1 MGRLPALALALL
13 ALGCDEKKGSTTG
26 GRSESVIGSATA
38 SVSASASAPAPIA
51 SNAPPRK
58 LCLDSTGRTFPK
70 QPNVKVIDS
79 AGAITAASID
89 MRGNFT
95 WVNFWAAWCGPC
107 KEELPRLR
115 AWKSKLVG
123 QGVKFE
129 LALISLD
136 DDERQLQLELAKQ
149 TDPGARKSLWL
160 PDGALRTAVLSPL
173 KMTSAAAL
181 PMHAL
186 IDPEGK
192 VRCFVD
198 GAVED
203 RDFDEVARLVK

>member
-13 ALGCDEKKGSTTG
+13 ACGCDEKKGSTA
-26 GRSESVIGSATA
+26 GRSESVVG
-38 SVSASASAPAPIA
+38 SASASVAPAVSSSAPIA
-51 SNAPPRK
+51 TAPRK
-58 LCLDSTGRTFPK
+58 LCADATGRSFPK

-89 MRGNFT
+89 MRGTFT

-107 KEELPRLR
+107 KEEIPRLR
-115 AWKSKLVG
+115 GWKAKLVS

-136 DDERQLQLELAKQ
+136 DDERQLSSELAKQ
-149 TDPGARKSLWL
+149 TDPAAKRSLWL
-160 PDGALRTAVLSPL
+160 PDGPLRTAVLGPL

-186 IDPEGK
+186 VDPEGK
-192 VRCFVD
+192 IRCFVD
-198 GAVED
+198 GAVD
-203 RDFDEVARLVK
+203 DKDFDEVARLVK

>member
-1 MGRLPALALALL
+1 MGRLPALILAIL
-13 ALGCDEKKGSTTG
+13 ALGCDEKKGSSA
-26 GRSESVIGSATA
+26 GRSESVIGSASAAVSA
-38 SVSASASAPAPIA
+38 SSSSAPVASASAG
-51 SNAPPRK
+51 PPRK
-58 LCLDSTGRTFPK
+58 LCADASGRTFPK

-89 MRGNFT
+89 MKGTFT

-115 AWKSKLVG
+115 GWKAKLVG
-123 QGVKFE
+123 QGIKFE

-136 DDERQLQLELAKQ
+136 DDERQLQGELAKQ

-160 PDGALRTAVLSPL
+160 PDGPLRTAVLGPL

-186 IDPEGK
+186 IDPQGS

-203 RDFDEVARLVK
+203 KDFDEVSRLVK